1 MSFYLHIWL
10 TAPAANKKGAKH
22 RYAGFWFAF
31 NSGCQ
36 SASVLITSILIC
48 YYNPMK
54 TSFHY
59 MSGYKHTHM
68 TNSCYKFPPS
78 AINRLDALASTSRES
93 CILSSS
99 EESLN
104 PHLKYIPKFCCIY
117 SVTRVNGTALNFPRL
132 QSEENKLIPIQKKI
146 KNVKVGHNNILY
158 PSNYLSTGHSRMR
171 SLTVS
176 L

>member
-10 TAPAANKKGAKH
+10 TAPAANKNSAKH

-48 YYNPMK
+48 YYNPVK

-59 MSGYKHTHM
+59 MNGYKHTHM

-93 CILSSS
+93 CILSTS

-104 PHLKYIPKFCCIY
+104 LHLKYIPKFCCIY
-117 SVTRVNGTALNFPRL
+117 SATRVNGTALNFPRL
-132 QSEENKLIPIQKKI
+132 QSEENKLIPTQK
-146 KNVKVGHNNILY
+146 N
-158 PSNYLSTGHSRMR
+158 
-171 SLTVS
+171 
-176 L
+176 

>member
-10 TAPAANKKGAKH
+10 TAPAANEKGAKH

-59 MSGYKHTHM
+59 MNGYKHTHM

-78 AINRLDALASTSRES
+78 AINRLGALASTSRDS

-99 EESLN
+99 EASLN
-104 PHLKYIPKFCCIY
+104 LHLKYIAKFCCIY
-117 SVTRVNGTALNFPRL
+117 SVASVNRTALNFPRL
-132 QSEENKLIPIQKKI
+132 QSKENKLIPTQKKM
-146 KNVKVGHNNILY
+146 KNVKVGHHNILY
-158 PSNYLSTGHSRMR
+158 PSNYLSTGHSRRR
-171 SLTVS
+171 SLTVT

>member
-10 TAPAANKKGAKH
+10 TAPAANERGAKH

-59 MSGYKHTHM
+59 MNGYKHTHM

-78 AINRLDALASTSRES
+78 AINRLGALASTSRDS

-99 EESLN
+99 EASLN
-104 PHLKYIPKFCCIY
+104 LHLKYIPKFCCIY
-117 SVTRVNGTALNFPRL
+117 PVASVNRTALNFPRL
-132 QSEENKLIPIQKKI
+132 QSKENKLIPTQKNEKC
-146 KNVKVGHNNILY
+146 
-158 PSNYLSTGHSRMR
+158 
-171 SLTVS
+171 
-176 L
+176 